1 MFLRYVLPNGDQKEI
16 KLRKDPATIG
26 RGTDVDISIP
36 DKLASRVH
44 CGISFW
50 DDAYFLRDFKSKNG
64 TFVNERRVDV
74 VRLKPGNRIRIGDT
88 IILVDAYQRKGA
100 DTVMKEINEEMAGG
114 KGYHTIL
121 MNIIEEEKEK

>member
-74 VRLKPGNRIRIGDT
+74 VRLKPDDRIRIGDT
-88 IILVDAYQRKGA
+88 IILVDVYQRKGA